1 MEILYQSNCNR
12 IHGSIT
18 NSFFLDPLLDK
29 RNKKK
34 EHQRQII
41 EVYQHWVNDEFQLGI
56 DFNRFNPQHAH
67 ITFIGQFLP
76 VGPEQQRR
84 FLTNQ
89 EMALL
94 HLDCEDYKE
103 ILDRYNEILG
113 LQNNFNIEMNTF
125 IQNNSQNIQRFE
137 RLSFTIDIDIR
148 TRFTNQ
154 INQINGSIREFR
166 NLLRPVIDND
176 LLGECP
182 RERKLSLVGKVKS
195 WLSRRWRSVSK

>member
-1 MEILYQSNCNR
+1 
-12 IHGSIT
+12 
-18 NSFFLDPLLDK
+18 
-29 RNKKK
+29 
-34 EHQRQII
+34 
-41 EVYQHWVNDEFQLGI
+41 
-56 DFNRFNPQHAH
+56 
-67 ITFIGQFLP
+67 
-76 VGPEQQRR
+76 
-84 FLTNQ
+84 
-89 EMALL
+89 
-94 HLDCEDYKE
+94 
-103 ILDRYNEILG
+103 
-113 LQNNFNIEMNTF
+113 MNTF

-176 LLGECP
+176 LLRECP